1 MTLRVTFVLVKLSV
15 CILFIVLFYSL
26 VVILVDTS
34 HTHVVVEF
42 TEEEC
47 TGVVPLLCIR
57 GNFLAGE
64 RVSVLWNNR
73 KEYPAIFLFSGDK
86 NLSCNKMWIYYIIA

>member
-1 MTLRVTFVLVKLSV
+1 MTLRVIFVLVRSSV
-15 CILFIVLFYSL
+15 SILFIVLFYSL
-26 VVILVDTS
+26 VVILVDTL
-34 HTHVVVEF
+34 HTHAVMEF

-47 TGVVPLLCIR
+47 TGVVPLQRIR

-64 RVSVLWNNR
+64 RVSVLWNDR

-86 NLSCNKMWIYYIIA
+86 ILSFNKMWIYYIIA

>member
-1 MTLRVTFVLVKLSV
+1 MTLRVTFVVVKSSV
-15 CILFIVLFYSL
+15 SILFIVLFYL

-34 HTHVVVEF
+34 HTHAVMEF

-47 TGVVPLLCIR
+47 TGVVPLQRIR

-73 KEYPAIFLFSGDK
+73 KKYPAIFLFSGDRI
-86 NLSCNKMWIYYIIA
+86 LSFNKMWIYYIIA

>member
-1 MTLRVTFVLVKLSV
+1 MTLLVKFVLVKSSV
-15 CILFIVLFYSL
+15 SILFIVLFYL

-34 HTHVVVEF
+34 HAHAVVEF

-47 TGVVPLLCIR
+47 TGVVPLQCIR

-86 NLSCNKMWIYYIIA
+86 ILSFNKMWIYYIIA